1 MSDCTK
7 IRFTSTEDPDRSVI
21 LTLPATSEQFQEAMR
36 SIGAETIGK
45 GCKVTDFTSDNPA
58 LDQLLAVNPDAVI
71 NATPDELNYTAAR
84 IAELTPAQRRLLDAV
99 SESTLRL
106 RKLEQII
113 DFKENSEFFLLIP
126 EAKNAA
132 ELGHYYAYQ
141 SGMVDMPEKWKEAI
155 DLEKLGMI
163 AAEAERGAFTAHGY
177 VLPTGDEWTPHF
189 EKNRV
194 VPEAY
199 RVTGAESRSSVR
211 ERLKSENVK
220 PPKARQDKHD
230 TPDHER

>member
-1 MSDCTK
+1 MSDYIK
-7 IRFTSTEDPDRSVI
+7 MRFTSTEDPDRSVI
-21 LTLPATSEQFQEAMR
+21 LTLPATPEQFQEAMR
-36 SIGAETIGK
+36 SIDAETIEK
-45 GCKVTDFTSDNPA
+45 GCKVTDFASDVPA

-71 NATPDELNYTAAR
+71 NATPDELNYAAAR
-84 IAELTPAQRRLLDAV
+84 IAELTPAQRRLLDV
-99 SESTLRL
+99 ISESTLRL
-106 RKLEQII
+106 PKLEQII
-113 DFKENSEFFLLIP
+113 DFKENHEFFLLIP

-132 ELGHYYAYQ
+132 ELGRYYAYQ
-141 SGMVDMPEKWKEAI
+141 SGMVDMPEKWKAAI

-163 AAEAERGAFTAHGY
+163 AAEVERGAFTAHGY
-177 VLPTGDEWTPHF
+177 VLPTGDEWTPRF
-189 EKNRV
+189 EKNHV

-199 RVTGAESRSSVR
+199 RVTGTESRSSVR

>member
-1 MSDCTK
+1 MSDYTK

-21 LTLPATSEQFQEAMR
+21 LTLPATPEKFQEAMR
-36 SIGAETIGK
+36 SIDAETIGK
-45 GCKVTDFTSDNPA
+45 SCKITDFASDVPA

-71 NATPDELNYTAAR
+71 NATLDELNYAAAR

-113 DFKENSEFFLLIP
+113 DFKENHEFFLLIP

-132 ELGHYYAYQ
+132 ELGRYYAYQ
-141 SGMVDMPEKWKEAI
+141 SGMVDMPEKWKAAI

-163 AAEAERGAFTAHGY
+163 AVEVERGAFTAHGY

-189 EKNRV
+189 EMNRN

-199 RVTGAESRSSVR
+199 RITGAESRSSVR
-211 ERLKSENVK
+211 ERLKSESAK
-220 PPKARQDKHD
+220 SPKARQDKHG